1 MPDPLPRT
9 VIREHSFE
17 RDLAALIADQREA
30 DDFVEAA
37 EYILAR
43 DPKAGALLYP
53 NGSVW
58 FLPMAPAAGNEV
70 ILYYAFDDLYV
81 WLFAIKAT
89 PF

>member
-1 MPDPLPRT
+1 MAEPLPRT

-17 RDLAALIADQREA
+17 RNLAALFSDEREA

-43 DPKAGALLYP
+43 NPKAGLLLYP

-58 FLPMAPAAGNEV
+58 FLPMAPISGAQV
-70 ILYYAFDDLYV
+70 SLYYTFDDRTV
-81 WLFAIKAT
+81 WLFALKT
-89 PF
+89 FLL

>member
-17 RDLAALIADQREA
+17 RDLTALISDEREA

-37 EYILAR
+37 EYLLAR
-43 DPKAGALLYP
+43 DPKAGSLLYA

-58 FLPMAPAAGNEV
+58 LLPMAPVSGKQV
-70 ILYYAFDDLYV
+70 SLYYTFDEHTV
-81 WLFAIKAT
+81 WLFAIKAI
-89 PF
+89 PI